1 VELKLL
7 RSVVIHTMSEHGVD
21 PYFNIPMSRS
31 MKGWWKKRFYLRNDA
46 DVPLPVFTG
55 KRPIPLPTWG
65 WGW

>member
-1 VELKLL
+1 
-7 RSVVIHTMSEHGVD
+7 MSEHGVD

-31 MKGWWKKRFYLRNDA
+31 MKGWWKKWFYLRNDA

-65 WGW
+65 CGW